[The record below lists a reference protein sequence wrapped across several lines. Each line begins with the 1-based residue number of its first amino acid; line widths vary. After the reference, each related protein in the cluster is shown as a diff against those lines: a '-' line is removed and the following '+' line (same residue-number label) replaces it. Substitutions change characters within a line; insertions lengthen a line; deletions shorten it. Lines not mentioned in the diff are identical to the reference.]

1 MKFCYGSLAEVGA
14 QAEEEDELL
23 EREEGHGQTGKIQ
36 KDLSSRLNRPKYT
49 NNKKRHEKVTWLK
62 YVEM

>member
-23 EREEGHGQTGKIQ
+23 EREEGHG
-36 KDLSSRLNRPKYT
+36 
-49 NNKKRHEKVTWLK
+49 
-62 YVEM
+62 